1 MGDEAENDVGGKL
14 FIFPVVHD
22 YPYSVMD
29 YVKRAL
35 RAIDEDSTL
44 WKLVTAL
51 YRYHQAAD
59 TYFAD
64 KENIMTN

>member
-1 MGDEAENDVGGKL
+1 MQIFNPDSKFSQ
-14 FIFPVVHD
+14 FI
-22 YPYSVMD
+22 YSVMD

-59 TYFAD
+59 TYFGR
-64 KENIMTN
+64 